1 MRSRDV
7 HDRTIAVRDT
17 ALKTPP
23 KPVRRSGISPDDD
36 SRNRA
41 PAHLKEGMLGR
52 RMQPTTPDW
61 RSRKSTKVARR
72 PGRFLPVAQVLR
84 DALSQG
90 PSEAGSDSG
99 RGLATGRLARP
110 MWVLGG
116 VSAS

>member
-1 MRSRDV
+1 MRSCDV

-17 ALKTPP
+17 PLKTPP

-72 PGRFLPVAQVLR
+72 PGRFLPVAQVL
-84 DALSQG
+84 QG
-90 PSEAGSDSG
+90 RAKPGSVRSRERQWARVGDGPTSTPDVG
-99 RGLATGRLARP
+99 SWRGLC
-110 MWVLGG
+110 
-116 VSAS
+116 